1 MKVCKFDKIEDEDKI
16 NRIIKYIINENPYVI
31 AIPPL
36 LPLEE
41 KAREISIG
49 WFREDNET
57 VRSAIKSIEYYCY
70 ARVDRLTANVE
81 LQRNIKEIIS
91 TRIKNM
97 YAWTENKADL
107 LIDKTIRAEIYRLSA
122 DLLTHC
128 LQAQG
133 FRSKMFDS
141 GTFVQI
147 DKEKNFNIPLIRE
160 SVQQYT
166 QQNRDIDIF
175 VIPLSLCKNIYG
187 EIDFLSE
194 KQNDYYAT
202 VLAASFNAEEII
214 LSSDFKNV
222 HTDTHS
228 SREQHSL
235 TYDEAENL
243 IGSGVHLLY
252 ADSIT
257 LAARSNMVMRLVEPT
272 HFNNERL
279 YISSHDSGKSI
290 KAFLSQDSL
299 TSVRFT
305 SLHVLPGYLLLGK
318 IFDIINKYQINVIS
332 MSSSNVSISMILSAS
347 RDTLRIIQREL
358 YKYAETIIEE
368 DMSVIHVIGS
378 LHWEHPNIESEILS
392 VLKDIPISQISY
404 GGSDNC
410 FTLSLPTYNKNKAID
425 SLSKHF
431 FSKTFV

>member
-133 FRSKMFDS
+133 FRSKC
-141 GTFVQI
+141 
-147 DKEKNFNIPLIRE
+147 LIRE
-160 SVQQYT
+160 
-166 QQNRDIDIF
+166 
-175 VIPLSLCKNIYG
+175 
-187 EIDFLSE
+187 
-194 KQNDYYAT
+194 
-202 VLAASFNAEEII
+202 
-214 LSSDFKNV
+214 
-222 HTDTHS
+222 HS
-228 SREQHSL
+228 S
-235 TYDEAENL
+235 
-243 IGSGVHLLY
+243 
-252 ADSIT
+252 
-257 LAARSNMVMRLVEPT
+257 
-272 HFNNERL
+272 
-279 YISSHDSGKSI
+279 KSI
-290 KAFLSQDSL
+290 KK
-299 TSVRFT
+299 
-305 SLHVLPGYLLLGK
+305 K
-318 IFDIINKYQINVIS
+318 I
-332 MSSSNVSISMILSAS
+332 SIFRLSAN
-347 RDTLRIIQREL
+347 LFN
-358 YKYAETIIEE
+358 
-368 DMSVIHVIGS
+368 
-378 LHWEHPNIESEILS
+378 NIRNRTG
-392 VLKDIPISQISY
+392 IS
-404 GGSDNC
+404 
-410 FTLSLPTYNKNKAID
+410 T
-425 SLSKHF
+425 
-431 FSKTFV
+431 FS

>member
-290 KAFLSQDSL
+290 KSLSF
-299 TSVRFT
+299 TRFT
-305 SLHVLPGYLLLGK
+305 HFCEIYISPCSSRVLIVG
-318 IFDIINKYQINVIS
+318 
-332 MSSSNVSISMILSAS
+332 
-347 RDTLRIIQREL
+347 E
-358 YKYAETIIEE
+358 
-368 DMSVIHVIGS
+368 
-378 LHWEHPNIESEILS
+378 NIRHH
-392 VLKDIPISQISY
+392 KQISDKRHFDVFIERFY
-404 GGSDNC
+404 ID
-410 FTLSLPTYNKNKAID
+410 D
-425 SLSKHF
+425 SLSQPRHVAHHTERTLQIRRNDYRRRYVGHTRHRFASLGTPEHRK
-431 FSKTFV
+431 

>member
-1 MKVCKFDKIEDEDKI
+1 MKVCKFDKIEDEDEI
-16 NRIIKYIINENPYVI
+16 NRIIKYITKEKPYVI

-49 WFREDNET
+49 WFREDDEMA
-57 VRSAIKSIEYYCY
+57 RSAIKSIEYYCL
-70 ARVDRLTANVE
+70 ARVDRLIANAE
-81 LQRNIKEIIS
+81 LQHSIKEIIS
-91 TRIKNM
+91 TRIKNIFT
-97 YAWTENKADL
+97 WEENKADL
-107 LIDKTIRAEIYRLSA
+107 LIDKTIRAEVCRLSA
-122 DLLTHC
+122 DLLTYC
-128 LQAQG
+128 LQAHG
-133 FRSKMFDS
+133 LRSKMFDS
-141 GTFVQI
+141 GTFVQT

-160 SVQQYT
+160 SVQQYME
-166 QQNRDIDIF
+166 QNRDIDIF
-175 VIPLSLCKNIYG
+175 VAPLSLCKNIYG

-194 KQNDYYAT
+194 KRNDYYAT
-202 VLAASFNAEEII
+202 VLAACFNAEEII
-214 LSSDFKNV
+214 LSSNFKNI
-222 HTDTHS
+222 HANTHG
-228 SREQHSL
+228 SREHHSL

-257 LAARSNMVMRLVEPT
+257 LAARSSMVMRLIEPS

-279 YISSHDSGKSI
+279 YISSHDSGENV
-290 KAFLSQDSL
+290 KAVLSQDSL

-305 SLHVLPGYLLLGK
+305 SLHTLPSYLLLGK

-358 YKYAETIIEE
+358 HKYVEMIVEE
-368 DMSVIHVIGS
+368 DMSAIHIIGS
-378 LHWEHPNIESEILS
+378 LHWERVNIESEIMN
-392 VLKDIPISQISY
+392 VLRDIPISQISY

-410 FTLSLPTYNKNKAID
+410 FTLSLPTYNKKKAID
-425 SLSKHF
+425 SLSRHF
-431 FSKTFV
+431 FSNTYI

>member
-91 TRIKNM
+91 SRIKNM

-147 DKEKNFNIPLIRE
+147 DKEKI
-160 SVQQYT
+160 S
-166 QQNRDIDIF
+166 IF
-175 VIPLSLCKNIYG
+175 RLS
-187 EIDFLSE
+187 
-194 KQNDYYAT
+194 A
-202 VLAASFNAEEII
+202 
-214 LSSDFKNV
+214 
-222 HTDTHS
+222 
-228 SREQHSL
+228 
-235 TYDEAENL
+235 NL
-243 IGSGVHLLY
+243 
-252 ADSIT
+252 
-257 LAARSNMVMRLVEPT
+257 
-272 HFNNERL
+272 FNNICNRTG
-279 YISSHDSGKSI
+279 IS
-290 KAFLSQDSL
+290 
-299 TSVRFT
+299 T
-305 SLHVLPGYLLLGK
+305 
-318 IFDIINKYQINVIS
+318 
-332 MSSSNVSISMILSAS
+332 
-347 RDTLRIIQREL
+347 
-358 YKYAETIIEE
+358 
-368 DMSVIHVIGS
+368 
-378 LHWEHPNIESEILS
+378 
-392 VLKDIPISQISY
+392 
-404 GGSDNC
+404 
-410 FTLSLPTYNKNKAID
+410 
-425 SLSKHF
+425 
-431 FSKTFV
+431 FS